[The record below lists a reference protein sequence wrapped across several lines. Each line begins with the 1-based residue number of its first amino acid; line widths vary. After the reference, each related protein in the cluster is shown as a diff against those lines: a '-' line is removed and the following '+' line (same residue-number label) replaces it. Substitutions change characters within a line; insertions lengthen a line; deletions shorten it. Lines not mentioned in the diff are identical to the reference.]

1 MNRKKL
7 KLFSVILSLVLLLSS
22 VNVLA
27 NDRERNV
34 DNESIK
40 AFVTEYLDSVD
51 RSFADLSI
59 DPKLGSFFEDTYNLD
74 YQAID
79 LLIEHCKMQLSNLRY
94 SNYHSDLT
102 FEEISQEDDDRFKV
116 IVNKKMEMYYA
127 CLNGVQSGVYEQH
140 RLEIKRKADGNFV
153 ILVDENSDEARKLL
167 KDRIAQGESLLFAKN
182 RLLEESRVEANI
194 HKTNYEKMVE
204 TIQKQ
209 SKPIIDEDDVIL
221 TGFNFKNYSRYSA
234 RGYAYRYVYSPNPAY
249 VNFESMGGNCTNFTS
264 QCLAAG
270 GIVFDLT
277 GNYRWYY
284 HNSNN
289 RAPAWTHANY
299 FGEYYRNNFGSSNT
313 KGLRAFPSDFSSMR
327 LGDLVQLV
335 DNSGTAYHT
344 MIITTPICDNWV
356 DDDAL
361 KWKAKY
367 DVGICQNSVDINGR
381 QKDIPLSKKVGFKE
395 YIHVV
400 GSYS

>member
-182 RLLEESRVEANI
+182 RLLEESRIEANI

-204 TIQKQ
+204 AIQKQ
-209 SKPIIDEDDVIL
+209 REPLIIKNHTIL
-221 TGFNFKNYSRYSA
+221 LTFSFREYSRW
-234 RGYAYRYVYSPNPAY
+234 R
-249 VNFESMGGNCTNFTS
+249 
-264 QCLAAG
+264 
-270 GIVFDLT
+270 
-277 GNYRWYY
+277 
-284 HNSNN
+284 
-289 RAPAWTHANY
+289 
-299 FGEYYRNNFGSSNT
+299 
-313 KGLRAFPSDFSSMR
+313 
-327 LGDLVQLV
+327 
-335 DNSGTAYHT
+335 
-344 MIITTPICDNWV
+344 
-356 DDDAL
+356 
-361 KWKAKY
+361 
-367 DVGICQNSVDINGR
+367 
-381 QKDIPLSKKVGFKE
+381 
-395 YIHVV
+395 
-400 GSYS
+400 

>member
-22 VNVLA
+22 INVFA
-27 NDRERNV
+27 NDREKNV

-182 RLLEESRVEANI
+182 RLLEESRIEANI
-194 HKTNYEKMVE
+194 HKTNYEKMIE
-204 TIQKQ
+204 AIQKQ
-209 SKPIIDEDDVIL
+209 REPLIIKNHTIL
-221 TGFNFKNYSRYSA
+221 LTFSFREYSCWR
-234 RGYAYRYVYSPNPAY
+234 
-249 VNFESMGGNCTNFTS
+249 
-264 QCLAAG
+264 
-270 GIVFDLT
+270 
-277 GNYRWYY
+277 
-284 HNSNN
+284 
-289 RAPAWTHANY
+289 
-299 FGEYYRNNFGSSNT
+299 
-313 KGLRAFPSDFSSMR
+313 
-327 LGDLVQLV
+327 
-335 DNSGTAYHT
+335 
-344 MIITTPICDNWV
+344 
-356 DDDAL
+356 
-361 KWKAKY
+361 
-367 DVGICQNSVDINGR
+367 
-381 QKDIPLSKKVGFKE
+381 
-395 YIHVV
+395 
-400 GSYS
+400 

>member
-7 KLFSVILSLVLLLSS
+7 KLFSVILSLVFLLSS
-22 VNVLA
+22 TNVFA
-27 NDRERNV
+27 NDREKNV

-51 RSFADLSI
+51 QSFADLSI

-182 RLLEESRVEANI
+182 RLLEESRIEANI

-204 TIQKQ
+204 AIQKQ
-209 SKPIIDEDDVIL
+209 REPLIIKNHTIL
-221 TGFNFKNYSRYSA
+221 LTFSFREYSRW
-234 RGYAYRYVYSPNPAY
+234 R
-249 VNFESMGGNCTNFTS
+249 
-264 QCLAAG
+264 
-270 GIVFDLT
+270 
-277 GNYRWYY
+277 
-284 HNSNN
+284 
-289 RAPAWTHANY
+289 
-299 FGEYYRNNFGSSNT
+299 
-313 KGLRAFPSDFSSMR
+313 
-327 LGDLVQLV
+327 
-335 DNSGTAYHT
+335 
-344 MIITTPICDNWV
+344 
-356 DDDAL
+356 
-361 KWKAKY
+361 
-367 DVGICQNSVDINGR
+367 
-381 QKDIPLSKKVGFKE
+381 
-395 YIHVV
+395 
-400 GSYS
+400 

>member
-1 MNRKKL
+1 MNRKKI

-22 VNVLA
+22 INVLA
-27 NDRERNV
+27 NDREKNV

-182 RLLEESRVEANI
+182 RILEESRVEANI
-194 HKTNYEKMVE
+194 HKTNYEKMIE
-204 TIQKQ
+204 AIQKQ
-209 SKPIIDEDDVIL
+209 REPLIIKNHAIL
-221 TGFNFKNYSRYSA
+221 LTFSFREYSRW
-234 RGYAYRYVYSPNPAY
+234 R
-249 VNFESMGGNCTNFTS
+249 
-264 QCLAAG
+264 
-270 GIVFDLT
+270 
-277 GNYRWYY
+277 
-284 HNSNN
+284 
-289 RAPAWTHANY
+289 
-299 FGEYYRNNFGSSNT
+299 
-313 KGLRAFPSDFSSMR
+313 
-327 LGDLVQLV
+327 
-335 DNSGTAYHT
+335 
-344 MIITTPICDNWV
+344 
-356 DDDAL
+356 
-361 KWKAKY
+361 
-367 DVGICQNSVDINGR
+367 
-381 QKDIPLSKKVGFKE
+381 
-395 YIHVV
+395 
-400 GSYS
+400 